1 MGKVGRIPSA
11 EMASTGLAGAVGGDV
26 VVVAVAVVVVVVV
39 VATGAASIAVE
50 TAGSVLVV
58 GERGAGGTKG
68 SGGGG
73 GGGANGGRGGMLPV
87 GCPRASVAVAVVVA
101 RFLRNMG
108 R

>member
-26 VVVAVAVVVVVVV
+26 VVAAVVAVG
-39 VATGAASIAVE
+39 TGAASIAVE

-73 GGGANGGRGGMLPV
+73 SVGDTNGGRGGMLPV
-87 GCPRASVAVAVVVA
+87 CGGCPRASVAVAVVVA